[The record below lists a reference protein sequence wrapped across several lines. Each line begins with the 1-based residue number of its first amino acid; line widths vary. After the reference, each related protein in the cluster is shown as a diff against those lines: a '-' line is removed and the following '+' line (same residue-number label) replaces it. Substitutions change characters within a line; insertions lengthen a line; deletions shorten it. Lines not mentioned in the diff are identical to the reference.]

1 MSENKGYYKTDKN
14 ETSFRRTWDKEEY
27 EKRARERSRRL
38 KTGDEDSGSNSDND
52 PASSNSKKRR
62 SKGKDDQP
70 DAEKKVKKD
79 LETLKSREERVNL
92 SGMLGKVQV
101 VQSSSIAA
109 KQPGYYCK
117 TCDVTIKD
125 SISYLD
131 HINGK
136 KHLEKLNM
144 SLKTS
149 RDSISDVRAK
159 LAAMKK
165 KISEK
170 EAKPEYDFE
179 ASINNTKLE
188 NELKLA
194 KKKKR
199 QQELKKLSSKNAQAE
214 NAEQTEISSIMG

>member
-1 MSENKGYYKTDKN
+1 MSENKGYYKSDKN

-38 KTGDEDSGSNSDND
+38 KTGEDDSGSNSDND
-52 PASSNSKKRR
+52 PKSANSKKRR
-62 SKGKDDQP
+62 GKDDQP

-79 LETLKSREERVNL
+79 LETLKAREARVNL

-144 SLKTS
+144 SLKTN

-170 EAKPEYDFE
+170 QTKPEYDFE
-179 ASINNTKLE
+179 TSINNTKLE

-199 QQELKKLSSKNAQAE
+199 LQELKKLSPKNAQTE
-214 NAEQTEISSIMG
+214 NAEQNEISSIMG